1 MVAIDLIRS
10 PPKSRLRTMISTAT
24 AFAARGCRTTAP
36 TVRQIVVNDSET
48 KTRMDENTAKS
59 SKDKLCFW
67 CAKT

>member
-1 MVAIDLIRS
+1 
-10 PPKSRLRTMISTAT
+10 MISTAT